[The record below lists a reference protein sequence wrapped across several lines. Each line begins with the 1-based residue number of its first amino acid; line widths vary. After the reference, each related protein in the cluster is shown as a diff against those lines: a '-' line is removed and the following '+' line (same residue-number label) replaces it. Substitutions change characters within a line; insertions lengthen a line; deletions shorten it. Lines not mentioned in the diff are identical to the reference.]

1 MAVALELGKATASLR
16 RRCSGGVQTSPA
28 GVEMALQLL
37 ALAFVWKVSEVQV
50 CITARVCGCRI
61 QELLA
66 GASPDP
72 SMAGALPP
80 GAWWD
85 YVNSNTAMPV
95 DKQPY
100 GPDAGDAAVQAAH
113 DGNLRLQDVSFAYP
127 LRPNSGGETV
137 IADSSCCQIQSFT
150 DH

>member
-1 MAVALELGKATASLR
+1 MV
-16 RRCSGGVQTSPA
+16 V
-28 GVEMALQLL
+28 ALQLL
-37 ALAFVWKVSEVQV
+37 ALALVWKVSKVQV
-50 CITARVCGCRI
+50 RITARVCGCRI

-85 YVNSNTAMPV
+85 YVNTNRAMPV

-100 GPDAGDAAVQAAH
+100 GPDAGDAAVQAAY

-127 LRPNSGGETV
+127 LRPNSGGEANLAV
-137 IADSSCCQIQSFT
+137 RSRCQLRG
-150 DH
+150 